1 SMVRTAAPA
10 ISACSTRSNKAALV
24 TAGGRQYF
32 LKTGFSFVVSHTS
45 GMMVRHG
52 DADSFF
58 ESSRVAAR
66 DRIPLIPFDDFPS
79 FVEDFHGSIRILRQR
94 FVFALRHCR
103 HGESTF
109 VVRAF

>member
-1 SMVRTAAPA
+1 MVCSTVRLCVMQRHGAVGIQLHYGVVGTAATA

-24 TAGGRQYF
+24 TTGSRQYF
-32 LKTGFSFVVSHTS
+32 FEAGLSFVVSHTS

-58 ESSRVAAR
+58 ESSRVASR

-79 FVEDFHGSIRILRQR
+79 FVEDFHGS
-94 FVFALRHCR
+94 
-103 HGESTF
+103 
-109 VVRAF
+109 